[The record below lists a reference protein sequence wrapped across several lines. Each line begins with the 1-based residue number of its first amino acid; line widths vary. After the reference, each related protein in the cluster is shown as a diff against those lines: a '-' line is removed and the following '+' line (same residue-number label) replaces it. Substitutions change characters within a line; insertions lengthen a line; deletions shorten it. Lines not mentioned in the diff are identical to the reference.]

1 MDSSHHDPG
10 SDTSAPRPLLRR
22 WDQVAVAVLLGLAWI
37 AIAVGLWVRGYHR
50 GRLIEI
56 EQAEPVTITFR
67 VDINHAEWTELTLLP
82 DLGEALARRIVE
94 SREKDGPFRSP
105 EDLRRVKGIGPKKLE
120 SIRPYLLPIPDTDAA
135 GGQ

>member
-1 MDSSHHDPG
+1 MDVPHDDRNP
-10 SDTSAPRPLLRR
+10 DTAAPRPLLRR
-22 WDQVAVAVLLGLAWI
+22 WDQVAVAVLLGLSWI
-37 AIAVGLWVRGYHR
+37 AIAVGLLVRGYHR
-50 GRLIEI
+50 GRLIDI

-67 VDINHAEWTELTLLP
+67 VDVNRAEWTELTLLP

-94 SREKDGPFRSP
+94 SREKDGPFRSHD
-105 EDLRRVKGIGPKKLE
+105 DLRRVKGIGPKKLE